1 MNGGR
6 GTEEAKK
13 ERKEEVKRG
22 KGMDT
27 IHATRQ
33 ASIN

>member
-13 ERKEEVKRG
+13 ERKEEEKRG
-22 KGMDT
+22 EGMDT
-27 IHATRQ
+27 IHAMGQ
-33 ASIN
+33 ASTN